1 MCLQVCVANP
11 PAALTS
17 AGCAPVFPPGCDC
30 EAPHIIASKIFMMS
44 GKILAGDPEAAEA
57 DSTCAAG
64 SSCVQCKCL
73 PEGCDCDPEAEDP
86 NSFCASGDVCKV
98 KSRAVNEMLE
108 YESLK
113 RRSIRRFVITE
124 KAPTRA
130 FSWLK
135 AATTAFT
142 FKTLLR
148 HYAKWALTPR
158 YLNVK
163 LGPRRK
169 CHKGRAGWLVGILII
184 PARITIIS
192 IHLPIAYLRHLPVI
206 VL

>member
-1 MCLQVCVANP
+1 MWLQVCVANP

-30 EAPHIIASKIFMMS
+30 EAHFIASKIFMMS

-108 YESLK
+108 LETKVK
-113 RRSIRRFVITE
+113 RR
-124 KAPTRA
+124 
-130 FSWLK
+130 L
-135 AATTAFT
+135 
-142 FKTLLR
+142 
-148 HYAKWALTPR
+148 AKVSKVS
-158 YLNVK
+158 Y
-163 LGPRRK
+163 
-169 CHKGRAGWLVGILII
+169 
-184 PARITIIS
+184 S
-192 IHLPIAYLRHLPVI
+192 
-206 VL
+206 